1 MAQALQIGNCTICP
15 EEIISLL
22 ANYQMLPQVWRELTI
37 DAAIASIELTPAEQA
52 IALEQFNLKHQLS
65 TLAQRSAWGMRYG
78 MTNGQLDALAIRE
91 LKIEKFKIATWGHC
105 LESYFLTHK
114 SKLDKVIYSLLRT
127 DNAEIAQE
135 LYFRIKTGEQSF
147 AELARDYSLGAEA
160 QTGGLIGP
168 VELSTPH
175 PVLAKMLSFAQP
187 GQLYPPTRL
196 GEWFVILRL
205 EKSLPASLDE
215 SMRQQ
220 LLDSLFEAWIQEQ
233 LHQISATWLLD
244 TSAMVAV

>member
-1 MAQALQIGNCTICP
+1 MTQIFQVGNRIITAL
-15 EEIISLL
+15 EITPLL
-22 ANYQMLPQVWRELTI
+22 TRYQMLPQLWRELII
-37 DAAIASIELTPAEQA
+37 DTAITPIELTLSQQDQ
-52 IALEQFNLKHQLS
+52 ALEQFNLKHQL
-65 TLAQRSAWGMRYG
+65 TTPAERSAWGMRYG
-78 MTNGQLDALAIRE
+78 MTPEQLDALAIRE
-91 LKIEKFKIATWGHC
+91 LKIEFFKIATWEHR

-114 SKLDKVIYSLLRT
+114 SKLDRVIYSLLRT

-135 LYFRIKTGEQSF
+135 LYFRIKAGEQSF
-147 AELARDYSLGAEA
+147 ALLAREYSLGPEA

-175 PVLAKMLSFAQP
+175 PVLAKMLSISQP

-205 EKSLPASLDE
+205 EKLLPASLDE

-233 LHQISATWLLD
+233 LNQISATWLKD

>member
-1 MAQALQIGNCTICP
+1 MAQVLQIGNRTISP
-15 EEIISLL
+15 QEIISLL
-22 ANYQMLPQVWRELTI
+22 ASYQMLPQLWREIII
-37 DAAIASIELTPAEQA
+37 DSAIASIELTEQEQA
-52 IALEQFNLKHQLS
+52 QAKKQFNLKHQL
-65 TLAQRSAWGMRYG
+65 TTPAERSAWGMHRG
-78 MTNGQLDALAIRE
+78 MSLEQLDALAKRE
-91 LKIEKFKIATWGHC
+91 LKIEKFQIATWGHC

-114 SKLDKVIYSLLRT
+114 SKLDRVIYSLLRI
-127 DNAEIAQE
+127 DSAEIAQE
-135 LYFRIKTGEQSF
+135 LYFRIKAGEQSF
-147 AELARDYSLGAEA
+147 AELARDYSQGPEA

-168 VELSTPH
+168 MELSTPH

-205 EKSLPASLDE
+205 EKLLSAQLDE

-233 LHQISATWLLD
+233 LHQISATWLQD
-244 TSAMVAV
+244 KSAMVTV